1 MANDHSSL
9 AAEKVARKVFV
20 GRLTQIVE
28 NCLPSLGKIV
38 RVATARSEM
47 PPLSTGGQVPVSCRD
62 LWKGR
67 LCKKTLK
74 ASAA

>member
-28 NCLPSLGKIV
+28 NCLPTLGKIV

-47 PPLSTGGQVPVSCRD
+47 PSLSTE
-62 LWKGR
+62 GR
-67 LCKKTLK
+67 CL
-74 ASAA
+74 SAAGTCGKAGFVKKH